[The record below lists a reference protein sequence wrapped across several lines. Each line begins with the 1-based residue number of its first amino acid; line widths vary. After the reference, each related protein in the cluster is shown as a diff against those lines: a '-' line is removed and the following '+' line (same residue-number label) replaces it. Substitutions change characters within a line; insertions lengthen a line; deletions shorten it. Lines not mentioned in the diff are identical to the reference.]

1 MSRSVHS
8 LRKTMLLMVSLLVI
22 SIILSACSPN
32 LNQSKMDIAM
42 APVRDLPRDV
52 QNAPTTVREAYQF
65 AVANPEV
72 LKQIPCY
79 CGCGSVGHTSNYS
92 CYVQSD
98 EVGNFVFDT
107 HALGCGICV
116 DIARDA
122 MQMYKNGKPM
132 AEIGT
137 AIADEYS
144 QYGPSNLQ

>member
-1 MSRSVHS
+1 
-8 LRKTMLLMVSLLVI
+8 MVSLLVI

-92 CYVQSD
+92 CYVQSY